1 MRLAG
6 IDVGAYNHILIQSA
20 PPFKLSN
27 AKRLF
32 KKGFILLGSY
42 DKMRGSLRGQAAGDV
57 AGGHVREQGDRCGRE
72 YGSSDQKPLGK
83 VFHWERLQ

>member
-42 DKMRGSLRGQAAGDV
+42 DKMRGSLRALSGFLVLTNLGTALVSVQSDV
-57 AGGHVREQGDRCGRE
+57 RIWIVEVSYSHHN
-72 YGSSDQKPLGK
+72 SS
-83 VFHWERLQ
+83 